1 MSCAGAVRQTPP
13 VTDAPADAPLCSLRT
28 REAEEDPAGTAS
40 EARAWVVAFRAGP
53 WGAPALGDVPDLAEV
68 ADGLDGVRV
77 VLAEPPAAGRRGRGA
92 TAPVAVLAGTLPGA
106 TWRRDLTGTWLDLV
120 RHLHQPVVRDALA
133 AGRDPGIGAPS
144 DRAAFVVCHHA
155 AKDACCGRFGGPAA
169 DAVLA
174 SLPVRRRVFRK
185 ATPVAD
191 VYRSSHLG
199 GHRFAPTAVALPWG
213 LMFGGL
219 GPDPQ
224 NLAFALGGVLGD
236 RPILEGYRGRTSSAP
251 PAQAAEIA
259 VRQRVIAEGL
269 PAGPEDVV
277 ADSPEELPG
286 DTTGETAGEDR
297 RWRVAVRHS
306 SGRSFVVTVGR
317 QPTGRTRPMSCGGAD
332 VAVEE
337 WVTEVAPA
345 SPVR

>member
-1 MSCAGAVRQTPP
+1 V
-13 VTDAPADAPLCSLRT
+13 
-28 REAEEDPAGTAS
+28 
-40 EARAWVVAFRAGP
+40 
-53 WGAPALGDVPDLAEV
+53 
-68 ADGLDGVRV
+68 
-77 VLAEPPAAGRRGRGA
+77 
-92 TAPVAVLAGTLPGA
+92 
-106 TWRRDLTGTWLDLV
+106 
-120 RHLHQPVVRDALA
+120 
-133 AGRDPGIGAPS
+133 
-144 DRAAFVVCHHA
+144 
-155 AKDACCGRFGGPAA
+155 AKDACCGRFGDPAA

-199 GHRFAPTAVALPWG
+199 GHRFAPTAVVLPWG

-259 VRQRVIAEGL
+259 VRQRVVAEGL

-277 ADSPEELPG
+277 ADTPDEV
-286 DTTGETAGEDR
+286 AGEDP
-297 RWRVAVRHS
+297 RWQVAVRHS
-306 SGRSFVVTVGR
+306 SGRAFVVTVGR
-317 QPTGRTRPMSCGGAD
+317 GPSGRSRPFSCGAAD
-332 VAVEE
+332 VMVDQ
-337 WVTEVAPA
+337 WITEVAPA
-345 SPVR
+345 